1 MAGPFG
7 HDEARFAIIY
17 AHKMTEIVSLLVSD
31 LQQAG
36 VLRPSTK
43 GKIQEI
49 LARQYDPKRAD
60 AALRQLGERMKIDS
74 FQEREQKKET
84 PNRRD

>member
-1 MAGPFG
+1 MTDRFE

-17 AHKMTEIVSLLVSD
+17 AHKMTEIVTHLVSD
-31 LQQAG
+31 LQHAG
-36 VLRPSTK
+36 VLRPHTR

-49 LARQYDPKRAD
+49 LSRPYDPQNAVY
-60 AALRQLGERMKIDS
+60 ALGQLQERLKVDS

-84 PNRRD
+84 PRK

>member
-1 MAGPFG
+1 MAGPFQ

-17 AHKMTEIVSLLVSD
+17 AHTMTEIVSLLVSD

-36 VLRPSTK
+36 VLRPNTK

-49 LARQYDPKRAD
+49 LARQYDPKRAE
-60 AALRQLGERMKIDS
+60 AALRQLQERMKVDS

-84 PNRRD
+84 PKKPD

>member
-1 MAGPFG
+1 MTEDFE

-36 VLRPSTK
+36 ALKPRTK

-49 LARQYDPKRAD
+49 LSDPYDPKNAE
-60 AALRQLGERMKIDS
+60 AALGQMQARLRGDS
-74 FQEREQKKET
+74 FQEQERKKET
-84 PNRRD
+84 PRKA